1 VQLSRVLQQSL
12 CSNLLLF
19 SVYIRALIHGFE
31 IYMDSDLG
39 LDPTLV
45 WEIVEQKPP
54 ISLNVNPYVKK
65 KLCTQDFEIV
75 LEWDMHVQALYIG
88 P

>member
-1 VQLSRVLQQSL
+1 
-12 CSNLLLF
+12 
-19 SVYIRALIHGFE
+19 
-31 IYMDSDLG
+31 MDSDLG

-65 KLCTQDFEIV
+65 LCTHGFAIV
-75 LEWDMHVQALYIG
+75 LEWDTGMHFQALYIG
-88 P
+88 LDKKIGSVRLGKRIRIIS